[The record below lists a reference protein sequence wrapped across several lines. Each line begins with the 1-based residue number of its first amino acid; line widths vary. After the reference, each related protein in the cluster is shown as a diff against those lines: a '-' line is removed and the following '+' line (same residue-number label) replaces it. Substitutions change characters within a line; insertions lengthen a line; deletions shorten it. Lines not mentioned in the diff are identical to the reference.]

1 MKNELIQTQH
11 LRRKAVIYIRQSTG
25 HQVLTNQESQMMQR
39 AMKEHALRLGWDE
52 SSIEI
57 VEADTGTSAQST
69 AGRRGYRNLL
79 SELALGE
86 VGIVLSYESTRLS
99 RNCSDWYPLLDLCT
113 LNQCLIGDRD
123 GVYDPGTPNGRL
135 LLGMKGMISELELHT
150 LRGRLLAGIENKA
163 QRGELELPLPTGYV
177 RLENGA
183 VVKDPDL
190 QVQETI
196 GLVFST
202 FLELRSC
209 NKVARHMRSHG
220 LLLPRRSLG
229 EQSSRFRR
237 PTGGLVSRMLR
248 NPTYAGAF
256 SFGRWRSVR
265 SSDPERSRPHIQRQP
280 REKWRVLLK
289 DRFPAYIDWDTFERI
304 QAMLTDNY
312 AEYGHRQSRGVP
324 RDGVALL
331 AGLCYCGNCGH
342 KMNVWYGAKVR
353 YRCAF
358 AHEGTGPVTRHES
371 LPIEGIDEC
380 VRESFFSALSPVELD
395 LYEAVLSRTK
405 EQNEQVRGAQERQL
419 QRLRY
424 DVNLARRQYDR
435 ADPDNR
441 LVTLELE
448 RRWESALRALQQ
460 AEQRYEQ
467 DQREMQT
474 EAQRRIPLALRTQFS
489 ALGKALPGLWS
500 TLPIATRKAMLRC
513 LIDKVVLQRLSA
525 RDRIQ
530 VRIVW
535 RGGAYTDKELEISVP
550 TLRMMSSSDA
560 FKKRVGELF
569 AQGQSD
575 EEITQQLT
583 AEGFHSPM
591 KQQLLTSTVSNLR
604 RSQGQFRKPSVL
616 KPRRVG
622 GALTVSRMAKVLG
635 VNRQWLYGHIY
646 SGVIKLSRDEDYNLY
661 LFPNDAETLAKLR
674 QLHAGLIRE
683 VNLSKEH
690 QDA

>member
-177 RLENGA
+177 RIENGA

-209 NKVARHMRSHG
+209 NKVARHMCSHG

-237 PTGGLVSRMLR
+237 PTGGLVSTMLR

-265 SSDPERSRPHIQRQP
+265 SSDPERSRPKFQRQP

-289 DRFPAYIDWDTFERI
+289 DRFPSYIDWDTFERI
-304 QAMLTDNY
+304 QTMLTDNY

-342 KMNVWYGAKVR
+342 KMHVWYGAKVR

-358 AHEGTGPVTRHES
+358 AHEGTGPVTRQES
-371 LPIEGIDEC
+371 LPIERIDEC
-380 VRESFFSALSPVELD
+380 VQESFFSALSPVELD

-405 EQNEQVRGAQERQL
+405 EQNEEVRGAQERQL

-424 DVNLARRQYDR
+424 EVNLARRQYDR

-474 EAQRRIPLALRTQFS
+474 EAQRRIPLALRAQFS
-489 ALGKALPGLWS
+489 SLGQALPGLWS

-550 TLRMMSSSDA
+550 KLRMMSSNDA
-560 FKKRVGELF
+560 FKKRVAELF

-591 KQQLLTSTVSNLR
+591 KQQLLTSTVGNLR
-604 RSQGQFRKPSVL
+604 RSQGQFRRPSVL
-616 KPRRVG
+616 TPRRVG
-622 GALTVSRMAKVLG
+622 GALTVGQMAKVLG

-646 SGVIKLSRDEDYNLY
+646 RGVIKLSRDEDYNLY

-674 QLHAGLIRE
+674 QLRDGLIRE
-683 VNLSKEH
+683 INLLKEH